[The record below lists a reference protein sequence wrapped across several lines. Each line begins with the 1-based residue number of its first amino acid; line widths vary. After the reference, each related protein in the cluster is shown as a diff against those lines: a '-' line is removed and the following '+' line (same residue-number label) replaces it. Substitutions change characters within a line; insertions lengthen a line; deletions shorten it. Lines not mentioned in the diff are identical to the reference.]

1 MIRFHLHAVQYV
13 ESHLIRIYCSI
24 WQSLD
29 VSGLNIYHALVFVIS
44 ACSVGAYL
52 KGHRNTGLLNNA
64 TLQDISF
71 FTLHLLECLDA
82 CHNSTKTYQS
92 YFYACEGMY

>member
-29 VSGLNIYHALVFVIS
+29 VSGLKIYMHWSLSSPHAVLGRI
-44 ACSVGAYL
+44 
-52 KGHRNTGLLNNA
+52 
-64 TLQDISF
+64 
-71 FTLHLLECLDA
+71 
-82 CHNSTKTYQS
+82 
-92 YFYACEGMY
+92 

>member
-29 VSGLNIYHALVFVIS
+29 VSGLKIYHALICIGLCHLRMQCWGVFKR
-44 ACSVGAYL
+44 A
-52 KGHRNTGLLNNA
+52 
-64 TLQDISF
+64 
-71 FTLHLLECLDA
+71 
-82 CHNSTKTYQS
+82 
-92 YFYACEGMY
+92 